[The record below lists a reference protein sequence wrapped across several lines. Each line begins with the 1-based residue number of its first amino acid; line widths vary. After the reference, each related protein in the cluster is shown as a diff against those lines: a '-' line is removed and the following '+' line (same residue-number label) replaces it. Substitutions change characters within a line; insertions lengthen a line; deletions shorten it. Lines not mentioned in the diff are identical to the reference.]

1 MPIYEYECE
10 SHGLFEEERPMQRSR
25 EDASCPRCR
34 VSSRRILSST
44 HTALLPRARS
54 AALAR
59 NEKSR
64 HSPEV
69 CSHRPG
75 HGKSPAPPRPGAA
88 RVYRGQR
95 PWVIEHG

>member
-1 MPIYEYECE
+1 
-10 SHGLFEEERPMQRSR
+10 MQRSR
-25 EDASCPRCR
+25 EAASCPRCSVSARR
-34 VSSRRILSST
+34 VLSST

-54 AALAR
+54 MALAR

-69 CSHRPG
+69 CSHEHRHG
-75 HGKSPAPPRPGAA
+75 QATAHGKAPHAPRPGAA
-88 RVYRGQR
+88 RVYRGKR

>member
-1 MPIYEYECE
+1 
-10 SHGLFEEERPMQRSR
+10 MQRSR
-25 EDASCPRCR
+25 EAASCPRCR
-34 VSSRRILSST
+34 LSSRRVLSST

-69 CSHRPG
+69 CTHKHG
-75 HGKSPAPPRPGAA
+75 HSKTTAPNAPRPGAA